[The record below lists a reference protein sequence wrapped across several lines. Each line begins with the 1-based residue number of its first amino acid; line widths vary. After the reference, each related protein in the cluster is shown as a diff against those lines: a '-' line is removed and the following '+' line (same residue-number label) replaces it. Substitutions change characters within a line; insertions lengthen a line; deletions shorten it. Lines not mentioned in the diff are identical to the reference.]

1 MTYLKNKYLITLII
15 WKMEQNYVS
24 PTLTVIS
31 IEIDQIVLATSPL
44 GPPTRSSYDDP
55 LYDEKYLH

>member
-1 MTYLKNKYLITLII
+1 
-15 WKMEQNYVS
+15 MEQNYVS

-31 IEIDQIVLATSPL
+31 IEIDQIVLATSPPY
-44 GPPTRSSYDDP
+44 GPTGRSYDDP